1 MNLAERINANAPLAV
16 RATRQAI
23 SQGAMVSD
31 DEGIRIAVELFKPVA
46 ASEDAKEGPLAFVE
60 KRLPEWK
67 AR

>member
-1 MNLAERINANAPLAV
+1 
-16 RATRQAI
+16 
-23 SQGAMVSD
+23 MVSD